1 MRTAIL
7 VFTRLSLRRLNH
19 LMYSLVC
26 RIVFTAHIVA
36 YISQL
41 CQSAGAA
48 SGQQRQWPRLSTSW
62 AQSPPR
68 PFAADVAELQ
78 PTKSRRNEVRLGIL
92 PLEFTLGVPPPWVY
106 YRVLLLP
113 IVRDRTSPEKFPIGT
128 CGREV
133 IMLYLTQFNQRS
145 TMPMLRTY
153 AQPINDTVM
162 VKIPREY
169 ASYSFQVILVPC
181 NVTPRPDP
189 TEDIH
194 IFDSLHTDWGGTGSA
209 TEIAAAIRSSRHTDR
224 HSVPW

>member
-1 MRTAIL
+1 MGAT
-7 VFTRLSLRRLNH
+7 
-19 LMYSLVC
+19 
-26 RIVFTAHIVA
+26 
-36 YISQL
+36 
-41 CQSAGAA
+41 AA
-48 SGQQRQWPRLSTSW
+48 STIRGQCL
-62 AQSPPR
+62 
-68 PFAADVAELQ
+68 AELQ
-78 PTKSRRNEVRLGIL
+78 PTKSRQKRSSLRDLAPRIHTRSPPLGLLSGLVVANCPRLYL
-92 PLEFTLGVPPPWVY
+92 A
-106 YRVLLLP
+106 
-113 IVRDRTSPEKFPIGT
+113 EKFPIGT

-181 NVTPRPDP
+181 NVTPRPAP

-224 HSVPW
+224 HSVSW

>member
-1 MRTAIL
+1 M
-7 VFTRLSLRRLNH
+7 
-19 LMYSLVC
+19 
-26 RIVFTAHIVA
+26 
-36 YISQL
+36 Q
-41 CQSAGAA
+41 AA
-48 SGQQRQWPRLSTSW
+48 QRPASW
-62 AQSPPR
+62 AQPPPR
-68 PFAADVAELQ
+68 PFAADVL
-78 PTKSRRNEVRLGIL
+78 PNCGRRNSGKTEVRFGIL
-92 PLEFTLGVPPPWVY
+92 PLEFTLGAPPWVY

-133 IMLYLTQFNQRS
+133 IMLYFTQFNQRS

-224 HSVPW
+224 HSVSW